1 MDILLIILPMVLE
14 RRQLLF
20 QNIILILNENDNEVR
35 EVAITNFAMKKKKK
49 KIDFY
54 LSKILWNIG

>member
-1 MDILLIILPMVLE
+1 MVLE

-35 EVAITNFAMKKKKK
+35 EVAITNFAMKKKKEK
-49 KIDFY
+49 DRF
-54 LSKILWNIG
+54 LSK

>member
-1 MDILLIILPMVLE
+1 MDILFIILPMVLE

-54 LSKILWNIG
+54 LSEILWNIG